1 MMLVFV
7 QFITTRLALPLYLK
21 YTDSSFTRLKML
33 KGFYKLFREVKK
45 KKKSIVELCFD
56 NIKCSESGNGLQY
69 ACFILIH

>member
-45 KKKSIVELCFD
+45 KKKSQLWNCVLIISSVLNQEMD
-56 NIKCSESGNGLQY
+56 CSMHVS
-69 ACFILIH
+69 F

>member
-45 KKKSIVELCFD
+45 KKSQLWNCVLIISSVLNQEMD
-56 NIKCSESGNGLQY
+56 CSMHVS
-69 ACFILIH
+69 F

>member
-45 KKKSIVELCFD
+45 KKKVNCGIVF
-56 NIKCSESGNGLQY
+56 
-69 ACFILIH
+69 

>member
-21 YTDSSFTRLKML
+21 YTDSSFIRPKML

-45 KKKSIVELCFD
+45 KKVNYGTVF
-56 NIKCSESGNGLQY
+56 
-69 ACFILIH
+69 